1 MMVVAWMFRMV
12 AASALIGVA
21 AWLLERA
28 FRAVGRPRRWAWVAG
43 LAGVLGSPFLAL
55 AVPALRASVV
65 ESLMGPVG
73 GAAAHVVRAGGGP
86 GAAPFLTATRVVA
99 FLWIVGVLLS
109 LIVYAAGWWRLRSAR
124 RAWRHGRVAGESVLV
139 SPGAGPA
146 AIGVLQPAIVVP
158 EWLLTEDASVQRLV
172 VLHEAEHL
180 AEGDHVVLALAP
192 LALVLMPWNVV
203 LWWMVRRLRLAI
215 ELDCDSRVL
224 ARGVEPS
231 AYGTLL
237 LDVAGRRG
245 VGAFSIALASPRSAL
260 EQRIEALSG
269 ALPGLTPAR
278 RVVLGMAALVCGVLA
293 CGVAPTA
300 PIDRVAASD
309 ERMAVGPTGADLVRR
324 FGSTGTRWTID
335 DEPASPD
342 AVRALAAEDLAV
354 VRVQQVQSV
363 RADVAGGVGVSDM
376 VVQIA
381 TPARVRANPSEFES
395 SDYVSREGSRSP
407 LRQIRALM
415 NDPAL
420 HVVIDGREAD
430 RDALRSL
437 SDAEIAKMEVV
448 RQRIGNDVTAGVHIE
463 TRAQ

>member
-1 MMVVAWMFRMV
+1 MIVAWVLRML
-12 AASALIGVA
+12 AASALIGLA
-21 AWLLERA
+21 AWLLERG
-28 FRAVGRPRRWAWVAG
+28 FRATGRARRWAWVSG
-43 LAGVLGSPFLAL
+43 LAGVVAAPLVALAL
-55 AVPALRASVV
+55 PDVRPSVV
-65 ESLMGPVG
+65 DSLIRTVGDPRTESLVEHGS
-73 GAAAHVVRAGGGP
+73 AAAP
-86 GAAPFLTATRVVA
+86 LLTAANVVTLLWVVA
-99 FLWIVGVLLS
+99 AVLALV
-109 LIVYAAGWWRLRSAR
+109 VYAAGWLRLRSAR
-124 RAWRHGRVAGESVLV
+124 RAWRQGRVAGASVLV

-158 EWLLTEDASVQRLV
+158 EWLLAEDESVQRLV

-180 AEGDHVVLALAP
+180 AAGDHVVLAVAP

-245 VGAFSIALASPRSAL
+245 VGVLSIALASSRSAL
-260 EQRIEALSG
+260 EQRIEALAG
-269 ALPGLTPAR
+269 ALPGPAPLR
-278 RVVLGMAALVCGVLA
+278 RAVLVTAAIGCGVLA

-300 PIDRVAASD
+300 PIERAAALD
-309 ERMAVGPTGADLVRR
+309 ERTAVSPSGAELVRR
-324 FGSTGTRWTID
+324 FGEAGTRWTID
-335 DEPASPD
+335 GETVSTD
-342 AVRALAAEDLAV
+342 AVRALAASDLAV
-354 VRVQQVQSV
+354 VRVEQFQAVDG
-363 RADVAGGVGVSDM
+363 DVAGPGLSDI
-376 VVQIA
+376 VVNIA
-381 TPARVRANPSEFES
+381 TPAWVRANPSEFES
-395 SDYVSREGSRSP
+395 APYFVGESSRSP
-407 LRQIRALM
+407 LRRIRSLM

-437 SDAEIAKMEVV
+437 SDEDIVKMEVV
-448 RQRIGNDVTAGVHIE
+448 RQRIGDDFSAGVHVE